1 MFSIPSPF
9 HLDSENYG
17 FPLANFTGNRSVFNA
32 LRPAVSHMSLFVAT
46 SLHSCGSALNGNLFG
61 LHWKEG
67 GRRTVF
73 GFFLYLFHC
82 SKMSFVL
89 SGHGVDFVA
98 QFLFNMP
105 PLSHF
110 FSCFPHRLCPAR
122 KDREHPPATF
132 ILYMYVSIYLE
143 EDSCEISYAAFV
155 FECCAHLSAQW
166 GNLFARH
173 THSHAHARRHK
184 DSGDA
189 G

>member
-1 MFSIPSPF
+1 
-9 HLDSENYG
+9 
-17 FPLANFTGNRSVFNA
+17 
-32 LRPAVSHMSLFVAT
+32 MSLFVAT

-189 G
+189 GWGQQAEEEPTEEVVFCTK